1 MPDFLASRQTQIESL
16 VLFPPCLLGKESKM
30 MLWNASCLKPLVI
43 PQAQDDL
50 EAIYVAY
57 FAQDQFVQ
65 EKELCFVHW
74 RLARWI
80 SESFF
85 TELREL
91 DAKRAFWGIMEIQE
105 NPWRIWD
112 SENQWMSL
120 AYPHVQIL
128 RSCVCAEYLQLCLT
142 LCNPM
147 DCSFPGS
154 SDQGDFPGK
163 NTGMSCY
170 FLLQG
175 IFQNQGLNPCLMSPA
190 LAGRFFTASATWEA
204 QILCKLPLYYW
215 CSLGK
220 KSL

>member
-1 MPDFLASRQTQIESL
+1 MLHYDRVLYSSKKRGVQMPDFLASRQTQIGSL

-30 MLWNASCLKPLVI
+30 MLWNASCLQPLVI

-80 SESFF
+80 AESFF

-91 DAKRAFWGIMEIQE
+91 DAKRAFWGITEIQE

-112 SENQWMSL
+112 SGNQWMSL
-120 AYPHVQIL
+120 AYPYV
-128 RSCVCAEYLQLCLT
+128 
-142 LCNPM
+142 
-147 DCSFPGS
+147 
-154 SDQGDFPGK
+154 
-163 NTGMSCY
+163 
-170 FLLQG
+170 
-175 IFQNQGLNPCLMSPA
+175 
-190 LAGRFFTASATWEA
+190 
-204 QILCKLPLYYW
+204 
-215 CSLGK
+215 
-220 KSL
+220 